1 MGIFSSIEKT
11 IAESFRCL
19 FQVDRHHKQP
29 AYGSGAQPP
38 EVGKKLVAEILTIP
52 GVTGIPVRYDDVT
65 ESDGKK

>member
-1 MGIFSSIEKT
+1 MPI
-11 IAESFRCL
+11 
-19 FQVDRHHKQP
+19 RHHKQP